1 MILTSID
8 TNKVIGTLDAETGE
22 WNAPGKQAF
31 VMRESVPVGRPSITI
46 NSLLDSKLLADPV
59 TLTSAVCPG
68 PDITIGNF
76 ARDELT
82 ITVDNRDGSFDGI
95 ENYCFPGIL
104 VQTDESS
111 FTVPAGATC
120 YCETSDSHVIY
131 GTSNGF
137 YLDGTLVSNT
147 SGDAA
152 VGIYCDSILSRATL
166 TGTTNTY
173 IYNVSGSTF
182 VVYESTTD
190 TDIEAWEDRGFQG
203 YQEPQGS
210 SISQLFNYDGIVKT
224 WDVVSGLAATYNRVP
239 LGVFMLQN
247 AAQHQDKLTLR
258 GISGSA
264 FDADATAFFAG
275 IDYSGQDITP
285 KVLLNRIS
293 RACGIMSDAVVNGD
307 SLRDYILPGNP
318 FADMQITY
326 AQAVGYI
333 AGLLAGNAKINR
345 YGKLELRPFGW
356 IPETATY
363 VDEGVSTQKPI
374 TVTPD
379 RIQFGTREMSADKTP
394 LIGRLI
400 YQGGDGKTYTSGTP
414 TQNQTTYWME
424 PNPIMD
430 YVIADSSASDVLDP
444 ILYHLHN
451 VPPYYA
457 TSFRAAYADPRL
469 EAGDSIQISKPG
481 STTMVTTPLTMITY
495 EWCNMSTASY
505 VSDGQRYRD
514 ASAVDGT
521 YVTQTQL
528 SDGYVA
534 KSGDTMTGDL
544 ENTSVSNRRT
554 VMQGNRFYAEN
565 TNNTAQNAALYYN
578 GIAATN
584 GANTATLTPTGLDLD
599 GTTLTSAIG
608 TQLRSNGTTSVPNS
622 TWTAT
627 GSFTLAK
634 GTWVIIAYTQFPN
647 NTTGIRGMTVHQ
659 TAGSSSGQ
667 TSEYADCANAVGG
680 TFVTRLRVVVTR
692 VVGSNTT
699 FYINAYQN
707 SGSSQTVTWV
717 YSCVRIL

>member
-31 VMRESVPVGRPSITI
+31 VMQEAIPVGRPSITI

-104 VQTDESS
+104 VQTDSSS
-111 FTVPAGATC
+111 FTVPTGATC

-137 YLDGTLVSNT
+137 YLDGTLVANT

-173 IYNVSGSTF
+173 IYNASSSTF
-182 VVYESTTD
+182 VVYETTTD

-210 SISQLFNYDGIVKT
+210 SISQLFNYDGVVMT
-224 WDVVSGLAATYNRVP
+224 WDVVSGLAVTYNRVP

-318 FADMQITY
+318 FEDMQITY

-379 RIQFGTREMSADKTP
+379 RIQHGSREVAADKTP
-394 LIGRLI
+394 LIGKII

-469 EAGDSIQISKPG
+469 EAGDSIQVSKPG
-481 STTMVTTPLTMITY
+481 STAMVTTPLTMITY

-514 ASAVDGT
+514 TSAVDGT
-521 YVTQTQL
+521 YATQGQVA
-528 SDGYVA
+528 DGYVA

-544 ENTSVSNRRT
+544 DNTSVNTRRT

-565 TNNTAQNAALYYN
+565 TNDTTQNAALYYN
-578 GIAATN
+578 GVAATN
-584 GANTATLTPTGLDLD
+584 GTNTSTLTPTGLDLD
-599 GTTLTSAIG
+599 GTVLTSAVG
-608 TQLRSNGTTSVPNS
+608 TQIRDSGTTSVPS
-622 TWTAT
+622 GTYTAT
-627 GSFTLAK
+627 GAIPLTK
-634 GTWVIIAYTQFPN
+634 GTWLITAYVRFPSN
-647 NTTGIRGMTVHQ
+647 ATGNRVLILSTTS
-659 TAGSSSGQ
+659 GSSTAQ
-667 TSEYADCANAVGG
+667 TPEYADIKTATNGS
-680 TFVTRLRVVVTR
+680 TTMLRVVVPR
-692 VVGSNTT
+692 QLSGSQTM
-699 FYINAYQN
+699 YMNAMQN
-707 SGSSQTVTWV
+707 SGAALNVTWV
-717 YSCVRIL
+717 YNCVRIL